1 MKKKTKS
8 LAELLNE
15 SNTNTVG
22 TIKENQGRV
31 NLSNPGGGFMDG
43 ADFETTVG
51 TVHVEISDTT
61 RTGVTLDV
69 ALAPPGFKGGN
80 YNEIV
85 RVTISPDGT
94 IGVVDRSKGTF

>member
-15 SNTNTVG
+15 SNTNTNTVR
-22 TIKENQGRV
+22 TMKENQGRF

-43 ADFETTVG
+43 ADFETTIG
-51 TVHVEISDTT
+51 TVHVEISEIA
-61 RTGVTLDV
+61 TGVTLDV
-69 ALAPPGFKGGN
+69 ALEPLGFKGGN

-85 RVTISPDGT
+85 RVIISPDGT
-94 IGVVDRSKGTF
+94 IQVVDRT